1 MTFDIEKHIP
11 INTKDKV
18 DIIIKEMIDN
28 NINFAV
34 TRIKVIQNIRSL
46 KIQLYF
52 DECLLK
58 IKKEKTVANKIASP
72 TKLKQKSKS
81 TTKLS
86 TYSTRKNNN
95 KYTKPIF
102 KSGDFAPRYS
112 SFDYKKIDNHKSMTL
127 IPKKN

>member
-46 KIQLYF
+46 KIQL
-52 DECLLK
+52 
-58 IKKEKTVANKIASP
+58 
-72 TKLKQKSKS
+72 
-81 TTKLS
+81 
-86 TYSTRKNNN
+86 
-95 KYTKPIF
+95 
-102 KSGDFAPRYS
+102 
-112 SFDYKKIDNHKSMTL
+112 
-127 IPKKN
+127 